1 MPLGLSQTLAPIVE
15 LSADIFVGKST
26 IEAVAA
32 SPGWHVLGEYR
43 VPKTTPALLYAI
55 LCVSA
60 SGLTARVRFW
70 CVDDAVALDSP
81 VVSTSLAPAY
91 VTSGEINLEGGKRY
105 QIQAECTGAEG
116 DDQFASINGAG
127 VTA

>member
-15 LSADIFVGKST
+15 LSADIFVGKTT
-26 IEAVAA
+26 IAAVEA

-43 VPKTTPALLYAI
+43 IPKSTPALLYAI

-70 CVDDAVALDSP
+70 CVDDAEALDSP
-81 VVSTSLAPAY
+81 VVSTSLVPAH
-91 VTSGEINLEGGKRY
+91 VTSGEVNLEGGKRY
-105 QIQAECTGAEG
+105 QIQAECTGAAG
-116 DDQFASINGAG
+116 DDKFGVILSAG
-127 VTA
+127 VT